1 MKVILREDVYNLG
14 KSGELVTVKDGY
26 ARNYLLPR
34 NLAMLASSAN
44 VRQLEHE
51 KQVIELR
58 QQKLKGAAQEQ
69 GKKLSGVAVTIK
81 RKVGE
86 QDKLFGSVTA
96 LDIAEALAAAGHKID
111 RRHIHLP
118 EPIKA
123 IGQFPIEIR
132 LHRDVTA
139 TLNVNVE
146 GEAQAT

>member
-1 MKVILREDVYNLG
+1 MKLILREDVYNLG
-14 KSGELVTVKDGY
+14 KSGELVAVKNGY

-34 NLAMLASSAN
+34 NLAMLANATN

-58 QQKLKGAAQEQ
+58 QQKMKGGAVEQ
-69 GKKLSGVAVTIK
+69 AKKLEAVTVKIA

-111 RRHIHLP
+111 RRLIHMP
-118 EPIKA
+118 EPIRA
-123 IGQFPIEIR
+123 VGMFEIELR
-132 LHRDVTA
+132 LHREVVA
-139 TLNVNVE
+139 KIKVE
-146 GEAQAT
+146 VVGEAA